1 MKNIKFIYLLIL
13 LYCTICKIDAQSPH
27 TFTQYKTS
35 DGLYQKTIMHILQD
49 TKGFIWFATWDG
61 IYKFDGYHFKN
72 YKNRKGNNNGFN
84 NSRIDY
90 LAEGEQSY
98 LWMISY
104 DLQVYR
110 FDMENE
116 IFLSLPYSNY
126 QAESIHPS
134 HYGHTWIITN
144 KGDLIEAYNSTD
156 RKTLRAY
163 NFFDKNHLSKS
174 KVYNLLEDDKNN
186 LWILSQAGIYK
197 LIFNK
202 NHLYTIHYYK
212 LPNSVYDA
220 TETDTDI
227 YFSGSKGRIWQ
238 YNKKNNKF
246 TLFYTATQSNINII
260 RNIGSNKLFLGTKD
274 DGILIYEIS
283 QGTTAHFTA
292 QTNKELKN
300 NYIKEVFIDSRNEVW
315 IRSANTLGITHLS
328 FNPVPQLKHFTIKD
342 RYNEQ
347 TVNSRPEMYVC
358 EDINHNL
365 WIHPSGGGLGY
376 YERKTNILKPFFNT
390 ERQSGWDSENK
401 VTAIFSDRQGN
412 LWLGSYNNGLEKVT
426 FNTNPFHL
434 YQNVPSDNESLENYT
449 RANFQD
455 SKGNIWMGIK
465 DQTIR
470 IYDNNLHFKGFLTKD
485 GSISPFQKDKIGTAY
500 CFTEDHKGR
509 IWIGTK
515 GDGIIIATPLQ
526 KNKYALNYHMHETT
540 NLHSLSDNNVY
551 SMCEDKY
558 KRMWIAT
565 FGGGVNY
572 VNLNTNDYIFY
583 HSANSLKKYPI
594 NLCSRA
600 RYVISDSIGRIWIG
614 TTNGLLLTDVTST
627 RAEDITFKHYTY
639 DDTNPNSLSNNNIHQ
654 ILFSKINGNIYLA
667 TFGGGL
673 NKAIQDNNGNLL
685 FQAYTTQNH
694 LPANVILSIEEDN
707 KGNLWLATEEELC
720 KFNPSTKEVIT
731 YSSWDLPTYFK
742 FNEGEALH
750 TPNNYLLFNTFKGA
764 LYFHPD
770 SIRNSEYIPP
780 IVFTQFQSGEKIITP
795 SDSSLI
801 HKNIDDIYQITLPHH
816 QNAFNIQFAALDMK
830 NHDNLFYAYRL
841 DGFETNWNYIGQE
854 RSANYT
860 NLPKGHYIL
869 KVRSTNSD
877 GIWVDNTRSIDI
889 TVLPSFW
896 ETPWAY
902 LLYTLLISVI
912 IFITSYILFVI
923 YRLKHKVSIEQE
935 ISDIKLRF
943 FTNISHELR
952 TPLTLITGPVE
963 QLLNNKTIEDKA
975 REQLLI
981 IERNANR
988 MLRLVNQILDFRKI
1002 QNKKMKMHVQQ
1013 FDLLPF
1019 IRQIMEN
1026 FNYLANEQHINLSL
1040 NAPEHPVILWADIDK
1055 LEKIIFNLI
1064 SNAFKYTPKEKNI
1077 IVKVTE
1083 NEKIISISIID
1094 QGIGMTKNQLKR
1106 LFIRF
1111 ETFSDQHIHTQES
1124 TGIGLSLTKELVE
1137 MHNGTITV
1145 ESQPNEGSC
1154 FTVNLQKGNGH
1165 FSPNTEFIVSDDI
1178 MNKTIKPIMANN
1190 TIITTTEDSEQ
1201 KTEENKDSILLVED
1215 NDELRRFLKTILAE
1229 SYSILEADNGET
1241 GIKIALEQL
1250 PDIIISDIMMPQKNG
1265 IELLNELKNNISTS
1279 HIPIILLSAKSSIES
1294 KLEGMQYGA
1303 DDYITKPF
1311 SATYLKARIHNL
1323 VEQRK
1328 RLQQIYCQTL
1338 FSPKSEKKSVKEEN
1352 MPVLSASDQKFMDK
1366 LIQTI
1371 TENMDNCDFS
1381 VDNMA
1386 LSVDMSRSNFFR
1398 KLKGIT
1404 GQSPIDFLKQMKMKR
1419 ALQLIESKE
1428 YNISEIAYMVGFND
1442 AHYFS
1447 KCFKQTYGISPTEYK
1462 NNIDR

>member
-13 LYCTICKIDAQSPH
+13 LCCTICKIDAQPPH

-583 HSANSLKKYPI
+583 HSANSLKKYPT

-877 GIWVDNTRSIDI
+877 GIWVENTRTLDI
-889 TVLPSFW
+889 NILPSFW

-902 LLYTLLISVI
+902 SLYVLFILLVI
-912 IFITSYILFVI
+912 FTATYILFTI
-923 YRLKHKVSIEQE
+923 FRLKHKVSVEQE

-952 TPLTLITGPVE
+952 TPLTLIISPLEGMMKETHDE
-963 QLLNNKTIEDKA
+963 RKLDQLKLMHRNALRLLN
-975 REQLLI
+975 
-981 IERNANR
+981 
-988 MLRLVNQILDFRKI
+988 LVNQLLDFRK
-1002 QNKKMKMHVQQ
+1002 
-1013 FDLLPF
+1013 
-1019 IRQIMEN
+1019 
-1026 FNYLANEQHINLSL
+1026 NEVAGLHLNLSEGEVVSYVHSICNSFLMLSEKKNVHLTFFSAIESL
-1040 NAPEHPVILWADIDK
+1040 NMSFDEDK
-1055 LEKIIFNLI
+1055 IGKVVMNLL
-1064 SNAFKYTPKEKNI
+1064 SNAFKFTPDGGRVDVSLELIKGTTETLEIKVSDTGVGISDLDKERI
-1077 IVKVTE
+1077 FE
-1083 NEKIISISIID
+1083 
-1094 QGIGMTKNQLKR
+1094 
-1106 LFIRF
+1106 RF
-1111 ETFSDQHIHTQES
+1111 YQSERKGDSNPS
-1124 TGIGLSLTKELVE
+1124 TGSGIGLSLVRDYVTLHGGVVRVFDNVGTGSVFVVDIPVKHSVVNVATPLSEEAAEEAILNGEIVAGDVVVIRYEGPKGGPGMREMFKAMKYLYGRGLAKSTALVTDGRFSGTNNGCFVGHVSPEAADGGPIALVE
-1137 MHNGTITV
+1137 NGDKITIDI
-1145 ESQPNEGSC
+1145 PNNQLTLHVSDEE
-1154 FTVNLQKGNGH
+1154 LQK
-1165 FSPNTEFIVSDDI
+1165 
-1178 MNKTIKPIMANN
+1178 
-1190 TIITTTEDSEQ
+1190 
-1201 KTEENKDSILLVED
+1201 
-1215 NDELRRFLKTILAE
+1215 RREKWVRPTPKFTHGWLGL
-1229 SYSILEADNGET
+1229 YSRI
-1241 GIKIALEQL
+1241 
-1250 PDIIISDIMMPQKNG
+1250 
-1265 IELLNELKNNISTS
+1265 
-1279 HIPIILLSAKSSIES
+1279 AKSAAT
-1294 KLEGMQYGA
+1294 GA
-1303 DDYITKPF
+1303 ILDLND
-1311 SATYLKARIHNL
+1311 
-1323 VEQRK
+1323 
-1328 RLQQIYCQTL
+1328 
-1338 FSPKSEKKSVKEEN
+1338 
-1352 MPVLSASDQKFMDK
+1352 SD
-1366 LIQTI
+1366 
-1371 TENMDNCDFS
+1371 N
-1381 VDNMA
+1381 
-1386 LSVDMSRSNFFR
+1386 
-1398 KLKGIT
+1398 
-1404 GQSPIDFLKQMKMKR
+1404 
-1419 ALQLIESKE
+1419 
-1428 YNISEIAYMVGFND
+1428 
-1442 AHYFS
+1442 
-1447 KCFKQTYGISPTEYK
+1447 
-1462 NNIDR
+1462 

>member
-1 MKNIKFIYLLIL
+1 MKNIRFIYFLVSVCCSLLNIS
-13 LYCTICKIDAQSPH
+13 AQPPH

-49 TKGFIWFATWDG
+49 NKGFIWFATWDG

-72 YKNRKGNNNGFN
+72 YKNKKGNNSGFN

-90 LAEGEQSY
+90 LVEGENSY

-116 IFLSLPYSNY
+116 TFLSLPYSNY
-126 QAESIHPS
+126 QAKSIHPL
-134 HYGHTWIITN
+134 HYGRTWIITN
-144 KGDLIEAYNSTD
+144 AGDLIETYNSTD
-156 RKTLRAY
+156 RKTLFTH
-163 NFFDKNHLSKS
+163 NFFEKNHLSKN
-174 KVYNLLEDDKNN
+174 KVYNLLEDNENN
-186 LWILSQAGIYK
+186 VWILSQAGIYK
-197 LIFNK
+197 VIFN
-202 NHLYTIHYYK
+202 NTSLYKIHYYK
-212 LPNSVYDA
+212 LPNSVYDVI
-220 TETDTDI
+220 ETDSDI
-227 YFSGSKGRIWQ
+227 YFSGSKGSIWQ
-238 YNKKNNKF
+238 YNKKKKQF
-246 TLFYTATQSNINII
+246 TLFHAATRSDINII
-260 RNIGSNKLFLGTKD
+260 RSIGPNKLFLGTKD
-274 DGILIYEIS
+274 NGILIYDIP
-283 QGTTAHFTA
+283 QGTSAHFTT

-300 NYIKEVFIDSRNEVW
+300 NYVKDVFIDSQNEAW
-315 IRSANTLGITHLS
+315 IRLENTLGVTHLS
-328 FNPVPQLKHFTIKD
+328 FNPAPQLKHFTLKD
-342 RYNEQ
+342 RHNKQ
-347 TVNSRPEMYVC
+347 IVNSRPEMYVC
-358 EDINHNL
+358 EDINHNI

-376 YERKTNILKPFFNT
+376 YERKTNTLKPFFNT
-390 ERQSGWDSENK
+390 ESQSGWDSENK
-401 VTAIFSDRQGN
+401 VTAIFSDKQGN
-412 LWLGSYNNGLEKVT
+412 LWFGSYNNGLEKVT

-434 YQNVPSDNESLENYT
+434 YQNLSSDNESLENYT

-455 SKGNIWMGIK
+455 SQGNIWMGIK

-470 IYDNNLHFKGFLTKD
+470 IYDKNLHFKGFLTQN
-485 GSISPFQKDKIGTAY
+485 GSISLYKKDKIGTAY

-515 GDGIIIATPLQ
+515 GNGIIIATPLQ
-526 KNKYALNYHMHETT
+526 KYKYTLTHYMHRTDDMY
-540 NLHSLSDNNVY
+540 SLSDNNIY

-572 VNLNTNDYIFY
+572 VNLNIDNNTFY
-583 HSANSLKKYPI
+583 HSANSLKNYPI
-594 NLCSRA
+594 NLCNRA
-600 RYVISDSIGRIWIG
+600 RYVTTDTIGNIWIG
-614 TTNGLLLTDVTST
+614 TTNGLLITNVTST
-627 RAEDITFKHYTY
+627 HAEDITFSHYTY
-639 DDTNPNSLSNNNIHQ
+639 DDTNKNSLSNDNIHQ

-673 NKAIQDNNGNLL
+673 NKVLKGKNGNLL

-694 LPANVILSIEEDN
+694 LPANVILSIVEDT

-720 KFNPSTKEVIT
+720 KFNPFTKEVIT
-731 YSSWDLPTYFK
+731 YSSWDLPTHFK

-750 TPNNYLLFNTFKGA
+750 TQSGYLLFNTFKGA

-770 SIRNSEYIPP
+770 SIQNSKYIPP
-780 IVFTQFQSGEKIITP
+780 IVFTQLQSGEKIITP

-801 HKNIDDIYQITLPHH
+801 HKNIDDVSQITLPHY
-816 QNAFNIQFAALDMK
+816 QNTFNIQFAALDMK
-830 NHDNLFYAYRL
+830 NHDNLFYAYKL
-841 DGFETNWNYIGQE
+841 EGFETNWNYIGKE

-877 GIWVDNTRSIDI
+877 GIWVDNVRNLNI
-889 TVLPSFW
+889 TILPSFW
-896 ETPWAY
+896 ETPLAY
-902 LLYTLLISVI
+902 LLYALTILAI

-963 QLLNNKTIEDKA
+963 QLLNNKTIEGKV
-975 REQLLI
+975 REQLFI

-1013 FDLLPF
+1013 IDLLPF
-1019 IRQIMEN
+1019 VRQIIEN
-1026 FNYLANEQHINLSL
+1026 FNYLANEQHINLSFK
-1040 NAPEHPVILWADIDK
+1040 APEYPVILWADTDK

-1064 SNAFKYTPKEKNI
+1064 SNAFKYTPKGKNI
-1077 IVKVTE
+1077 TIEITE

-1094 QGIGMTKNQLKR
+1094 QGVGMTKNQLKR
-1106 LFIRF
+1106 LFVRF
-1111 ETFSDQHIHTQES
+1111 ENFSDQHIHTQES

-1137 MHNGTITV
+1137 MHHGTITV

-1154 FTVNLQKGNGH
+1154 FTVTLQKGNSH
-1165 FSPNTEFIVSDDI
+1165 FDSNTEFIVSEDI
-1178 MNKTIKPIMANN
+1178 VNKTINSTHNDTAITISDKP
-1190 TIITTTEDSEQ
+1190 EQ
-1201 KTEENKDSILLVED
+1201 KIEDNKNLILLVED
-1215 NDELRRFLKTILAE
+1215 NNELRSFLKTILTE
-1229 SYSILEADNGET
+1229 SYNIVEADNGET
-1241 GIKIALEQL
+1241 GIRIACEQL
-1250 PDIIISDIMMPQKNG
+1250 PDIIISDIMMPHKNG
-1265 IELLNELKNNISTS
+1265 IELLNELKNNESTS

-1294 KLEGMQYGA
+1294 KIEGMQYGA

-1311 SATYLKARIHNL
+1311 SATYLKARIQNI

-1328 RLQQIYCQTL
+1328 RLQHIYCQTL
-1338 FSPKSEKKSVKEEN
+1338 FPSKAEKKSVEKEN
-1352 MPVLSASDQKFMDK
+1352 IPILSASDQKFMDK
-1366 LIQTI
+1366 LVQII

-1386 LSVDMSRSNFFR
+1386 LAVDMSRSNFFR
-1398 KLKGIT
+1398 KLKSIT

-1419 ALQLIESKE
+1419 AVQLIESKE
-1428 YNISEIAYMVGFND
+1428 YNISEIAYMTGFND

-1447 KCFKQTYGISPTEYK
+1447 KCFKQAYGISPTEYK
-1462 NNIDR
+1462 NSIDK